1 MTNADRTSRDRGI
14 IASAA
19 NEKLKF
25 ARRVRDGREDAWI
38 FVEGERLVEECLQS
52 GLGLQGGFYSPGL
65 SDRGRAI
72 LEELAARQ
80 CPLYQITDPLMA
92 DLADTVHPQG
102 IVVLA
107 GRPVVTLQEAIAGAQ
122 PLIVCLDAIQDPGN
136 LGSMLRTAEA
146 AGATGV
152 IALKGCAAAF
162 SPKVLRSAMGSA
174 FRLPVAVDVTI
185 EDFLAVLARFGIRI
199 IATAATGEIAYDA
212 YDWRQPT
219 ALLLGNEARG
229 VRAELL
235 ERCDARLRIPLRPPV
250 ESLNVAAAA
259 AVLLFEA
266 ERKRRSESGLKC
278 YEYF

>member
-1 MTNADRTSRDRGI
+1 M

-25 ARRVRDGREDAWI
+25 ARRVRDGREEAWI

-52 GLGLQGGFYSPGL
+52 KLPLNACFYSPDL
-65 SDRGRAI
+65 SERGRAI
-72 LEELAARQ
+72 LEELSARR
-80 CPLYQITDPLMA
+80 CALYQITNALMA

-107 GRPVVTLQEAIAGAQ
+107 ARPSVTLQEAIAGVH

-136 LGSMLRTAEA
+136 LGSLLRTAEA

-152 IALKGCAAAF
+152 VALKGSAAAF

-174 FRLPVAVDVTI
+174 FRLPIAVDVTI
-185 EDFLAVLARFGIRI
+185 EDFLAVLARFGIRV
-199 IATAATGEIAYDA
+199 IATAASGEIAYDA

-219 ALLLGNEARG
+219 ALILGNEARG

-266 ERKRRSESGLKC
+266 ERRRRSPESGVRSLESKT
-278 YEYF
+278 